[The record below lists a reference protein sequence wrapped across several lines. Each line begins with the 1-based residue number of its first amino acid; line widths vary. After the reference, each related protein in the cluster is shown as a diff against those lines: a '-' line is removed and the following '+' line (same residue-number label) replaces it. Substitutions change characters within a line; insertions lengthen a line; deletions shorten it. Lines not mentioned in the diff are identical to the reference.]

1 MILLVI
7 LQSQKIRSNS
17 HLYFGAYPYLLNVI
31 TMNMKKF
38 KLILTRSLTLTLLAV
53 LMSTNILAQSWPQS
67 GDGTEGNPYLIT
79 STTDWNAFAYAVNGG
94 YSYSGEFVKLT
105 ANIEVA
111 CTTAANMVGTAEYS
125 FKGTFDGGNNTLEF
139 YYDQL
144 DLEYVAPFRYINGA
158 TIKNLNVEG
167 EIKMKSQKHNAGGL
181 FCINKVDD
189 DSRSTITNCIVSLD
203 IINRPNNSGG
213 FANDARNTTF
223 TKCIYNGKLVIGRY
237 SGGFSANGNNN
248 THIDN
253 CLCAPKAE
261 SDIWSGSAV
270 FVRNNHAIVSA
281 DSYWTLEPSH
291 NPNPSITTQG
301 SRAYTTEPAVF
312 TKYQALIDGNNYYVE
327 GDATITDLN
336 YAYTY
341 TGNPITVSYGLT
353 FAGVAL
359 TEGTD
364 FMAVISPATVQEK
377 QTYTLTLTG
386 AGAYHGTLTQTFDV
400 IEGLTGD
407 GTVKSPYLIYSDTDW
422 EIFTENINAG
432 VGAEKYYK
440 LVNNIT
446 VGSAVAPISTI
457 VGVDGHPFSG
467 HFDGDFHTLKIYI
480 NRTENYAA
488 PFGVIYGATIEN
500 LAVEGT
506 VTSTKKYLAGI
517 AAMANYNGSE
527 ARTNNITNCI
537 SRVDIYCNT
546 TENSGD
552 CSTGGLIGQ
561 NETGIMN
568 FTNCIFDGTINGNS
582 GGSTQKC
589 GGFVNWNGGTINY
602 NHCAMA
608 GQIINVS
615 SNKAT
620 FNRGTNGTF
629 VNDTVSYFCIDYG
642 GVTVSAKV
650 RQATTDVEGLGICG
664 KYTLDATTY
673 YVPGGVITG
682 GVETTTYAYTG
693 DPISTD
699 PFVIT
704 YYGWTLTE
712 GTDYDI
718 VLTYSTTEE
727 GSYAPVSVIQ
737 DAGFYKINIT
747 GKGNYGG
754 TYTCPTIH
762 VIDISTWSGLKTALA
777 ERNANITL
785 TQDYSDDNNEGA
797 LVVSGTI
804 VLDLNGHIINRNKTT
819 YDTDGCVIKVE
830 ADANLTINDS
840 NPTATHTGDFASLTG
855 GIITGGYNYG
865 NGGGI
870 YNDRGTLTL
879 NNVTVYNNKC
889 EYTGGGIYCAE
900 KSNNKS
906 SRLYMNGGAIRNN
919 EAIGLSGTAA
929 GGGGIYAN
937 TTAAFQMNNVTV
949 TGNRTISKGGGI
961 RIRMSNNNTT
971 LNRCT
976 ITNNVIGTD
985 SESKGG
991 GIYCD
996 SNNNDPR
1003 TLTITDCEISANT
1016 VTKEG
1021 GGIYVQRGTVE
1032 LNNCT
1037 LAENV
1042 AGTSGGGVC
1051 VYSNE
1056 LIVNGGVISGNTST
1070 NQGGGVYM
1078 YSGKT
1083 MHIKG
1088 DAQIVGNT
1096 STNYEAE
1103 NVYLAGGSDV
1113 IGVIGD
1119 ITGANIGISRVG
1131 IGDITS
1137 GLDSHG
1143 TEKNFTADNSAQ
1155 WVIPYGDEAYLQNY
1169 YIWNVTEGWPNLEG
1183 ITKDDDDNYTVDAV
1197 VAIRKNSVA
1206 TANSITTGAG
1216 LLIIEDG
1223 GQLVTGST
1231 SLAKVQMEKT
1241 VNGSTADDNGWYLVS
1256 STVAN
1261 PSITSATNLITTGEQ
1276 KYDLY
1281 RYNEASDLQWENYR
1295 AGHEDFATLENG
1307 RGYLYRNE
1315 NDHTINVS
1323 GTLNVSDVSY
1333 SLSYNATTA
1342 PSGNNNT
1349 LKGFNIIGNPYSH
1362 TIYKGAASSAIPN
1375 GGLLEEKYY
1384 TLSQNGEWVLTND
1397 GTAIAPMTGILVQ
1410 ATEAGVLTMKNSTEG
1425 LVTPSRKSDG
1435 KNIWFT
1441 IAGGNYED
1449 RACVEFKE
1457 GRGLNKI
1464 AHQNEDAPML
1474 YINHKGEDFASV
1486 DMGKNVKL
1494 INLNFDAKTT
1504 GYYTLSMKSEG
1515 EFDYIHLIDCLTG
1528 KDIDMMQEN
1537 EYTFIGSATDKA
1549 ERFLVRL
1556 NPSTS
1561 SGTFAY
1567 QSGDDIIVEGEGE
1580 LQVFDVM
1587 GRMVATQQINGVQ
1600 SVNGLNNGVYIFR
1613 LEGKTQKIVVR

>member
-1 MILLVI
+1 MNKYKKT
-7 LQSQKIRSNS
+7 KI
-17 HLYFGAYPYLLNVI
+17 
-31 TMNMKKF
+31 MNNLAFLRKIVF
-38 KLILTRSLTLTLLAV
+38 TLFAV
-53 LMSTNILAQSWPQS
+53 LIAAFSWGQAPTLALQDPLSPAS
-67 GDGTEGNPYLIT
+67 ETNPYVIAT
-79 STTDWNAFAYAVNGG
+79 AADWNDFASDVNGG
-94 YSYSGEFVKLT
+94 YSYSGEYVQLT
-105 ANIEVA
+105 DDITVT
-111 CTTAANMVGTAEYS
+111 CTSEDNMVGTAEYS

-181 FCINKVDD
+181 FCINKVDN

-213 FANDARNTTF
+213 FANDAKNTTF

-270 FVRNNHAIVSA
+270 FVKNNHAIVSA

-291 NPNPSITTQG
+291 DPNPSITTQG
-301 SRAYTTEPAVF
+301 TRAYTTEPAVF
-312 TKYQALIDGNNYYVE
+312 TKYQTLIDGNNYYVE
-327 GDATITDLN
+327 GNATITDLN

-341 TGNPITVSYGLT
+341 TGDPITVSYGLT

-364 FMAVISPATVQEK
+364 FTAVIAPATVQEK

-386 AGAYHGTLTQTFDV
+386 TGTVYHGTISQTFDV

-407 GTVKSPYLIYSDTDW
+407 GTAESPYLIYSASDW
-422 EIFTENINAG
+422 EIFTEDINT
-432 VGAEKYYK
+432 GANVDKYYK

-517 AAMANYNGSE
+517 AAIANYNVSE

-537 SRVDIYCNT
+537 SSVDIYCNAT
-546 TENSGD
+546 DNNGD
-552 CSTGGLIGQ
+552 CSTGGLLGQ
-561 NETGIMN
+561 NEKGTMN

-582 GGSTQKC
+582 SGTTQKC
-589 GGFVNWNGGTINY
+589 GGFVNYNGSKINY

-727 GSYAPVSVIQ
+727 GSYIPVSVIQ
-737 DAGFYKINIT
+737 EAGFYKITIT
-747 GKGNYGG
+747 GEGNYGG

-777 ERNANITL
+777 VDNGNFTL
-785 TQDYSDDNNEGA
+785 EHDFTDTENEGA

-804 VLDLNGHIINRNKTT
+804 VLDLNGHIINRYRTSME
-819 YDTDGCVIKVE
+819 TDGYVIKVE

-840 NPTATHTGDFASLTG
+840 NPSATHTGDFASLTG

-865 NGGGI
+865 DGGGI

-919 EAIGLSGTAA
+919 EAIGVSGTAA

-976 ITNNVIGTD
+976 ITNNVIGND

-1042 AGTSGGGVC
+1042 AGTFGGGVC
-1051 VYSNE
+1051 VYGKE

-1078 YSGKT
+1078 YSGMT

-1103 NVYLAGGSDV
+1103 NVYLAGGFDV
-1113 IGVIGD
+1113 IEVIDD

-1169 YIWNVTEGWPNLEG
+1169 YIWGVTAGWPDLEG
-1183 ITKDDDDNYTVDAV
+1183 IVVDGDNYDITAV
-1197 VAIRKNSVA
+1197 VDIPNGTTIAPP
-1206 TANSITTGAG
+1206 TTITLTGPSM
-1216 LLIIEDG
+1216 LIVEDG
-1223 GQLVTGST
+1223 GQLKSST
-1231 SLAKVQMEKT
+1231 TLSPVIVKKNIEAAPDAGENT
-1241 VNGSTADDNGWYLVS
+1241 YGWYTIASPVN
-1256 STVAN
+1256 A
-1261 PSITSATNLITTGEQ
+1261 PSITEATSLITGVDDPTFDLLR
-1276 KYDLY
+1276 YDEPTHY
-1281 RYNEASDLQWENYR
+1281 WHSYNDNT
-1295 AGHEDFATLENG
+1295 AGHGDFSTLENG
-1307 RGYLYRNE
+1307 RGYLYRNA
-1315 NDHTINVS
+1315 NDVTVEFKGGINS
-1323 GTLNVSDVSY
+1323 GNVTY
-1333 SLSYNATTA
+1333 SLTNHGGSAMEL
-1342 PSGNNNT
+1342 P
-1349 LKGFNIIGNPYSH
+1349 GFNLIGNPFTHNITLNNISLSAGGALSGGYVLNKAGAWTAVTSSSNISPCQGVLVQVLTDATA
-1362 TIYKGAASSAIPN
+1362 TISPTASS
-1375 GGLLEEKYY
+1375 K
-1384 TLSQNGEWVLTND
+1384 SR
-1397 GTAIAPMTGILVQ
+1397 
-1410 ATEAGVLTMKNSTEG
+1410 ATEEYIQFAVANNS
-1425 LVTPSRKSDG
+1425 
-1435 KNIWFT
+1435 
-1441 IAGGNYED
+1441 YED
-1449 RACVEFKE
+1449 VAYALFDE
-1457 GRGLNKI
+1457 GHGLNKI
-1464 AHQNEDAPML
+1464 SHLNAEVPML
-1474 YINHKGEDFASV
+1474 YINKNDEDYAIATMDKDTKMF
-1486 DMGKNVKL
+1486 DLNIKVKT
-1494 INLNFDAKTT
+1494 A
-1504 GYYTLSMKSEG
+1504 GRYTLSVKAEG
-1515 EFDYIHLIDCLTG
+1515 NFSYIHVFDKLAN
-1528 KDIDMMQEN
+1528 KDIDMLKEKVY
-1537 EYTFIGSATDKA
+1537 EFIGSPADA
-1549 ERFLVRL
+1549 ADRFVVRL
-1556 NPSTS
+1556 GAMNSVDDEV
-1561 SGTFAY
+1561 FAY
-1567 QSGDDIIVEGEGE
+1567 QSGSDIVVSGDGE
-1580 LQVFDVM
+1580 LQVFDIM
-1587 GRMVATQQINGVQ
+1587 GRNIMNTTINGVETINVK
-1600 SVNGLNNGVYIFR
+1600 SHGVYIFK
-1613 LEGKTQKIVVR
+1613 LNEKTQKIVVR

>member
-1 MILLVI
+1 
-7 LQSQKIRSNS
+7 
-17 HLYFGAYPYLLNVI
+17 
-31 TMNMKKF
+31 MKKF

-79 STTDWNAFAYAVNGG
+79 STTDWNAFADAVNGG
-94 YSYSGEFVKLT
+94 HSYSGEYVQLT
-105 ANIEVA
+105 DDITVT
-111 CTTAANMVGTAEYS
+111 CTTTGDNMVGTTDNS
-125 FKGTFDGGNNTLEF
+125 FQGTFDGDNNTLEF
-139 YYDQL
+139 NYDQL

-270 FVRNNHAIVSA
+270 FVRNNRAIVSA

-301 SRAYTTEPAVF
+301 TRAYTTEPAVF
-312 TKYQALIDGNNYYVE
+312 TKKQQLIDGNYYYVE
-327 GDATITDLN
+327 GNATITGLN
-336 YAYTY
+336 DAYTY

-359 TEGTD
+359 AEGTD
-364 FMAVISPATVQEK
+364 FTAVISPATVQEK

-386 AGAYHGTLTQTFDV
+386 IGDYRGTITKAFDV

-407 GTVKSPYLIYSDTDW
+407 GTAGSPYLIYSPSDW

-467 HFDGDFHTLKIYI
+467 HFDGDFHTLEIYI

-537 SRVDIYCNT
+537 SRVDIYCN
-546 TENSGD
+546 SGD

-582 GGSTQKC
+582 DGTTQKC
-589 GGFVNWNGGTINY
+589 GGFVNWNGGKINY

-919 EAIGLSGTAA
+919 EAIGVSGTAA

-996 SNNNDPR
+996 SNNNDH

-1016 VTKEG
+1016 VTVEG
-1021 GGIYVQRGTVE
+1021 GGIYVQKGTVE

-1078 YSGKT
+1078 YSDMT

-1096 STNYEAE
+1096 STNYKAE

-1119 ITGANIGISRVG
+1119 ITGANIGISRDG

-1169 YIWNVTEGWPNLEG
+1169 YIWGVTEGWPNLTG
-1183 ITKDDDDNYTVDAV
+1183 INQTGNNYDITAV
-1197 VAIRKNSVA
+1197 V
-1206 TANSITTGAG
+1206 SIPNGTTIAPPTTITLTGPSM
-1216 LLIIEDG
+1216 LIVEDG
-1223 GQLVTGST
+1223 GQLKSST
-1231 SLAKVQMEKT
+1231 TLSPVIVKKNIEAAPDAGENT
-1241 VNGSTADDNGWYLVS
+1241 YGWYTIASPVNDAVI
-1256 STVAN
+1256 STN
-1261 PSITSATNLITTGEQ
+1261 TTLKTTNSAPYD
-1276 KYDLY
+1276 YDLMMYDEPDHYWRSY
-1281 RYNEASDLQWENYR
+1281 RSETASTYFAGDLMV
-1295 AGHEDFATLENG
+1295 NG
-1307 RGYLYRNE
+1307 RGYLYRNA
-1315 NDHTINVS
+1315 NNVTVEFTGPIHS
-1323 GTLNVSDVSY
+1323 GDVTCSVT
-1333 SLSYNATTA
+1333 N
-1342 PSGNNNT
+1342 SGG
-1349 LKGFNIIGNPYSH
+1349 LLPGFNLIGNPFTHNITFGNISLSAGAALTGGYVLDKAGSWGAKLAADATISPCQGVLVQVSASATATISH
-1362 TIYKGAASSAIPN
+1362 TASGAKANKDFISFTVAN
-1375 GGLLEEKYY
+1375 G
-1384 TLSQNGEWVLTND
+1384 T
-1397 GTAIAPMTGILVQ
+1397 
-1410 ATEAGVLTMKNSTEG
+1410 
-1425 LVTPSRKSDG
+1425 
-1435 KNIWFT
+1435 
-1441 IAGGNYED
+1441 YED
-1449 RACVEFKE
+1449 VAYALFDE
-1457 GRGLNKI
+1457 GCGLSKI
-1464 AHQNEDAPML
+1464 EHMNEDVPMV
-1474 YINHKGEDFASV
+1474 YINYKDENYGIATLGDA
-1486 DMGKNVKL
+1486 VKAF
-1494 INLNFDAKTT
+1494 NLNFQAKTT
-1504 GYYTLSMKSEG
+1504 GRYTLGYEAEG
-1515 EFDYIHLIDCLTG
+1515 EFDYLHIIDRLTG
-1528 KDIDMMQEN
+1528 EDIDMLAEDTYSFIGTPRDAEARFIVRLQEN
-1537 EYTFIGSATDKA
+1537 QDNGDG
-1549 ERFLVRL
+1549 V
-1556 NPSTS
+1556 
-1561 SGTFAY
+1561 FAY
-1567 QSGDDIIVEGEGE
+1567 QNGNDIVLSGEGE
-1580 LQVFDVM
+1580 LQVYDVM
-1587 GRMVATQQINGVQ
+1587 GRFVTSQRINGVETI
-1600 SVNGLNNGVYIFR
+1600 NLNTTGVYVLR
-1613 LEGKTQKIVVR
+1613 LIGNEIKTQKIVVR

>member
-1 MILLVI
+1 MNNLAFLR
-7 LQSQKIRSNS
+7 KIV
-17 HLYFGAYPYLLNVI
+17 F
-31 TMNMKKF
+31 
-38 KLILTRSLTLTLLAV
+38 TLFAV
-53 LMSTNILAQSWPQS
+53 LIAAFSWGQASTLALQDPLSPAS
-67 GDGTEGNPYLIT
+67 ETNPYVIAT
-79 STTDWNAFAYAVNGG
+79 PADWNKFASDVNGG
-94 YSYSGEFVKLT
+94 YSYSGEFVQLT

-111 CTTAANMVGTAEYS
+111 CTSEDNMVGTAEYS

-181 FCINKVDD
+181 FCINKVDN

-213 FANDARNTTF
+213 FANDAKNTTF
-223 TKCIYNGKLVIGRY
+223 TECIYNGKLVIGRY

-291 NPNPSITTQG
+291 DPNPSITTQG
-301 SRAYTTEPAVF
+301 TRAYTTEPAVF
-312 TKYQALIDGNNYYVE
+312 TKYQELIDHENYYVE
-327 GDATITDLN
+327 GNATITGLN
-336 YAYTY
+336 DAYTY
-341 TGNPITVSYGLT
+341 TGSPITVSYGLT

-364 FMAVISPATVQEK
+364 FTAVISPATVQEK

-386 AGAYHGTLTQTFDV
+386 IGDYRGTITKAFDV
-400 IEGLTGD
+400 IEGLTGE
-407 GTVKSPYLIYSDTDW
+407 GTAESPYLIYSASDW
-422 EIFTENINAG
+422 EIFTEDINT
-432 VGAEKYYK
+432 GANVDKYYK
-440 LVNNIT
+440 LINDIT
-446 VGSAVAPISTI
+446 LGTELTPINTVVGSDENTSRR
-457 VGVDGHPFSG
+457 FKG
-467 HFDGDFHTLKIYI
+467 HFDGNWKTIEIYLQ
-480 NRTENYAA
+480 REGQKYAA
-488 PFGVIYGATIEN
+488 PFGVIEDAVIEN
-500 LAVEGT
+500 LAVTGKIKT
-506 VTSTKKYLAGI
+506 NQQFAGGI
-517 AAMANYNGSE
+517 AAYTYGTDTI
-527 ARTNNITNCI
+527 RNCI
-537 SRVDIYCNT
+537 SSVEI
-546 TENSGD
+546 D
-552 CSTGGLIGQ
+552 CSDIVQFPTSSHADDKQYDCTHGGLVGQ
-561 NETGIMN
+561 LQSGTLRFI
-568 FTNCIFDGTINGNS
+568 NCIFNGSILDKKSTKTARKCSGFCGWRGGTLQYTDCTMAGTIDIAN
-582 GGSTQKC
+582 T
-589 GGFVNWNGGTINY
+589 T
-602 NHCAMA
+602 
-608 GQIINVS
+608 
-615 SNKAT
+615 AT
-620 FNRGTNGTF
+620 FHRKDGGNFTKAYYITPSYQSDNQGEPTPAPIDGIYRKY
-629 VNDTVSYFCIDYG
+629 TVSPYD
-642 GVTVSAKV
+642 
-650 RQATTDVEGLGICG
+650 
-664 KYTLDATTY
+664 Y

-693 DPISTD
+693 DQISTD

-718 VLTYSTTEE
+718 VLTYSATEE
-727 GSYAPVSVIQ
+727 GTYTSASVIQ
-737 DAGFYKINIT
+737 DAGFYKITIT
-747 GKGNYGG
+747 GEGNYGG

-777 ERNANITL
+777 VDNGNFTL
-785 TQDYSDDNNEGA
+785 EHDFTDTENEGA

-865 NGGGI
+865 DGGGI

-937 TTAAFQMNNVTV
+937 TPAAFQMNNVTV

-961 RIRMSNNNTT
+961 RIRMSNNTT
-971 LNRCT
+971 LNGCT

-1056 LIVNGGVISGNTST
+1056 LIVNGGVISRNTST

-1083 MHIKG
+1083 MQING
-1088 DAQIVGNT
+1088 DVQIIGNT
-1096 STNYEAE
+1096 STNTEAE
-1103 NVYLAGGSDV
+1103 NVYFAGSGEIEVLDY
-1113 IGVIGD
+1113 
-1119 ITGANIGISRVG
+1119 ITGANIGVSRDALG
-1131 IGDITS
+1131 NITHGLS
-1137 GLDSHG
+1137 GKGSDL
-1143 TEKNFTADNSAQ
+1143 NFTADNSQQ
-1155 WVIPYGDEAYLQNY
+1155 WVIPYSGEAYLQNY
-1169 YIWNVTEGWPNLEG
+1169 YIWGVTPGWPNLDG
-1183 ITKDDDDNYTVDAV
+1183 ITKEGENYTINAV
-1197 VAIRKNSVA
+1197 VAIPQNTVA
-1206 TANSITTGAG
+1206 TANSITTETG
-1216 LLIIEDG
+1216 LLIIADG
-1223 GQLVTGST
+1223 GQIVTGST
-1231 SLAKVQMEKT
+1231 SSAKVQMEKT
-1241 VNGSTADDNGWYLVS
+1241 VNGSTADDNGWYLIAS
-1256 STVAN
+1256 PVAN
-1261 PSITSATNLITTGEQ
+1261 PNIASATNLITTGVN

-1295 AGHEDFATLENG
+1295 AGHEDFTTLENG

-1349 LKGFNIIGNPYSH
+1349 LKGFNLIGNPYSH
-1362 TIYKGAASSAIPN
+1362 NIYKNDVYQEEGATPAINDAELAVGYYVLNSAADAFEAKMGYNNPIKPC
-1375 GGLLEEKYY
+1375 
-1384 TLSQNGEWVLTND
+1384 D
-1397 GTAIAPMTGILVQ
+1397 GILVQ
-1410 ATEAGVLTMKNSTEG
+1410 TTSAHDLVIKNTTNPAAVYVEPGSG
-1425 LVTPSRKSDG
+1425 DKRKPGYENIMFEIANHEYRDVAYAMFIDG
-1435 KNIWFT
+1435 
-1441 IAGGNYED
+1441 A
-1449 RACVEFKE
+1449 
-1457 GRGLNKI
+1457 GLNKI
-1464 AHQNEDAPML
+1464 EHMNADVPML
-1474 YINHKGEDFASV
+1474 YIHQYDEDYAIATMN
-1486 DMGKNVKL
+1486 DNVKS
-1494 INLNFDAKTT
+1494 INLNFKAKTT
-1504 GYYTLSMKSEG
+1504 GYYTLSVQPQG
-1515 EFDYIHLIDCLTG
+1515 EFGYLHLIDKLTG
-1528 KDIDMMQEN
+1528 SDVDMLKEE
-1537 EYTFIGSATDKA
+1537 EYTFIGSAADKA
-1549 ERFLVRL
+1549 ERFVVRL
-1556 NPSTS
+1556 SPSTS
-1561 SGTFAY
+1561 TGSETFAY

-1587 GRMVATQQINGVQ
+1587 GRLMMKKN
-1600 SVNGLNNGVYIFR
+1600 VNGLETIEKPSQTGVYIFR
-1613 LEGKTQKIVVR
+1613 LDGQTQKIVVR